1 MFTRLGHRAVSSR
14 NNQDRAVHLRS
25 ARDHVLH
32 IVSVARAVNVS
43 IVTVFRFVLNVRR
56 VDRDAASAFFRR
68 RVDLVVGLGF
78 AAVLL
83 GENRR
88 DSSRERRLAVV
99 DVTNRAD
106 VDVRLLALKMFL
118 CHFWILKNE

>member
-1 MFTRLGHRAVSSR
+1 MLTGLGHGAVSGR
-14 NNQDRAVHLRS
+14 NHQNRAVHLGGTRN
-25 ARDHVLH
+25 HVLH
-32 IVSVARAVNVS
+32 VVGVARAVNVRV
-43 IVTVFRFVLNVRR
+43 VTVFRFVFNVRG

-68 RVDLVVGLGF
+68 RVDLVVGLSF
-78 AAVLL
+78 AAELL

-99 DVTNRAD
+99 DVTNGAD